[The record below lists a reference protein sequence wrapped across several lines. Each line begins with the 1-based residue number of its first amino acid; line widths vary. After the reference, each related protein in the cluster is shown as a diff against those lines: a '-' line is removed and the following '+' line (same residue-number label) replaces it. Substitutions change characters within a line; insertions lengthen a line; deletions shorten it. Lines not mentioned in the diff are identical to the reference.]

1 MKVYILDV
9 IEGRRSAPFFEK
21 LLGGASELYRFA
33 VFLRNFAYDRSWLK
47 VEEVL
52 LPVISVGNIAAGGTG
67 KTPLIELLAKELQR
81 HGSVAILSR
90 GFRSQKEHAKEVAK
104 VVPSGSAALYGD
116 EPLLLA
122 RKLPQVAVWVGKNR
136 MQSAKRALS
145 ENAEI
150 LLLDDGMQH
159 RKLKRDLELVVL
171 DGKDLW
177 GYGSFLPRGLLRDSP
192 KRLASA
198 DFVFISHC
206 EGEEHLEQARKEL
219 TAYTQAP
226 LIGVSFEKKDE
237 QLLRNKRVGLFCGI
251 GKKERFLQNV
261 ESQGATIVESLCV
274 SDHASV
280 PLAHLELFAEKCKK
294 EGAEF
299 LVCTEKDQVKLPEN
313 LHCALPIH
321 ALGGS
326 LKVVAGHAVWQKLI
340 DNIQRLL

>member
-1 MKVYILDV
+1 MKVYILDL

-21 LLGGASELYRFA
+21 LLEAASQLYRFA
-33 VFLRNFAYDRSWLK
+33 IFLRNFAYDKSWLK
-47 VEEVL
+47 VEAVP
-52 LPVISVGNIAAGGTG
+52 LPVVSVGNIAAGGTG

-81 HGSVAILSR
+81 HGSIAILSR
-90 GFRSQKEHAKEVAK
+90 GFHSQAEHGKDTTK
-104 VVPSGSAALYGD
+104 VDPSGSAALYGD

-136 MQSAKRALS
+136 TQSAKRALS
-145 ENAEI
+145 EKAQI

-206 EGEEHLEQARKEL
+206 EGEEHLEQARREL
-219 TAYTQAP
+219 TAYTHAP
-226 LIGVSFEKKDE
+226 LIGVSFEKKNE
-237 QLLRNKRVGLFCGI
+237 QLLKNKRVGLFCGI
-251 GKKERFLQNV
+251 GKRERFLQSV

-280 PLAHLELFAEKCKK
+280 PLVKLELFAK
-294 EGAEF
+294 ECQNKGAEF

-313 LHCALPIH
+313 FKCALPIH
-321 ALGGS
+321 ALSGS
-326 LKVVAGHAVWQKLI
+326 LKVVAGHASWQKLI
-340 DNIQRLL
+340 DNIQRLV